1 LATRIEP
8 DYFYDVITVAQPAI
22 SPDGTQVAF
31 TKQYASRDANKI
43 QSHIVMSMGGELR
56 DYTQGPYDSA
66 PQWSHAGDRLAFV
79 RKDDNDKSQIWTMP
93 TSMGEASQLTT
104 QPGGVAGFEWSPD
117 DTTILF
123 QSTVDPRDEDPDSD
137 KKPVVVNQLRYKTDG
152 SGLNGSGRSH
162 LFTIPSDGD
171 EAEQLTHGDID
182 HYAPTWSPDG
192 ERIAFM
198 AAKDV
203 NREFESR
210 SEAYTMK
217 LGTGLS
223 RSISA
228 GLYAVAGVTWSP
240 DGTKLA
246 VLGTASLEEGGACTP
261 MCQSWIFIIE
271 ENAPTR
277 SVSDDS
283 IWPHLDGYYDSAA
296 GRMRWLEDDRI
307 IFSAAAA
314 GQSYICSADA
324 NSLDIQK
331 LTPGGALI
339 TGWSATA
346 DASKITFAT
355 GTPNRIS
362 DVELHDLSAGSSETL
377 TDFNSEWISA
387 HETAHI
393 EKLTY
398 KRDGVDLEARIY
410 FPPGF
415 DESEQYPLLLD
426 VHGGPHGVF
435 YDTFLPMHQIAANS
449 GYIVLAVDPRGS
461 STYGKDFACAVH
473 HDWGEG
479 PYEDLMAGVE
489 LIAERPYVD
498 PNKVV
503 MHGSSYGGYMGTW
516 MAGHTNRFKAIAVAA
531 PVTNMLSFWG
541 TSDIGV
547 HFSEIELGTGAGLES
562 FEAYVQHSP
571 IFYVPNVETPM
582 LILHGENDDRVPI
595 EQSEQYFTAM
605 RRLAKVVEFVRL
617 PDTSHGLFANR
628 NLAMREE
635 YFTRVFDFLEGQLN
649 PKAD

>member
-1 LATRIEP
+1 LADRIEP

-31 TKQYASRDANKI
+31 VKQSANREANKI

-66 PQWSHAGDRLAFV
+66 PQWSRASDRLAFL
-79 RKDDNDKSQIWTMP
+79 RKDDSDKNQIWTMP

-117 DTTILF
+117 DSTILF

-137 KKPVVVNQLRYKTDG
+137 KKPIVVTQLRYKADG
-152 SGLNGSGRSH
+152 SGLRGTGRSH
-162 LFTIPSDGD
+162 IFTIPSEGGD
-171 EAEQLTHGDID
+171 STQITHGDID
-182 HYAPTWSPDG
+182 HNAPTWAPDG

-210 SEAYTMK
+210 SEVYTMK
-217 LGTGLS
+217 VDTGLA
-223 RSISA
+223 RSVTS
-228 GLYAVAGVTWSP
+228 GLYAVGGVTWSP
-240 DGTKLA
+240 DGSKLA
-246 VLGTASLEEGGACTP
+246 VFGTASLDEGGSCSP

-271 ENAPTR
+271 ENLPVR
-277 SVSDDS
+277 SVTDDS
-283 IWPHLDGYYDSAA
+283 IHPDLDGFYDSAA
-296 GRMRWLEDDRI
+296 GNMQWLDDDRI
-307 IFSAAAA
+307 IFSGSAA
-314 GQSYICSADA
+314 GQSYVCSADA
-324 NSLDIQK
+324 NSVDVK
-331 LTPGGALI
+331 RLTEGESLI

-346 DASKITFAT
+346 DAGKVAAAT
-355 GTPNRIS
+355 GTPDRIS
-362 DVELHDLSAGSSETL
+362 DIEVHDLSASTSTSL
-377 TDFNSEWISA
+377 TDYNAEWLSA
-387 HETAHI
+387 HETARI

-398 KRDGVDLEARIY
+398 QRDDIDLEARIY

-415 DESEQYPLLLD
+415 DESAKYPLLLD
-426 VHGGPHGVF
+426 VHGGPHSVF
-435 YDTFLPMHQIAANS
+435 ADTFLPMHQIGANR
-449 GYIVLAVDPRGS
+449 GYIILAINPRGS
-461 STYGKDFACAVH
+461 SGYGRDFACAAH
-473 HDWGEG
+473 HDWGGG

-489 LIAERPYVD
+489 LIARRPYVD
-498 PNKVV
+498 QNRVV

-516 MAGHTNRFKAIAVAA
+516 MAGLTDRFKAIAVAA

-571 IFYVPNVETPM
+571 IFYTPNVETPI
-582 LILHGENDDRVPI
+582 LILHGEDDERVPI
-595 EQSEQYFTAM
+595 EQGEQYFTAL
-605 RRLAKVVEFVRL
+605 RRLAKPVEFVRL
-617 PDTSHGLFANR
+617 PDTSHGLYANR

-635 YFTRVFDFLEGQLN
+635 YFTRVFNWLEGQLN
-649 PKAD
+649 PE